1 MTAGE
6 PIRGVRVPGGLRKVL
21 VSISPEGTVL
31 APGTEA
37 FFERIGYAN
46 PDFDASDYVVRNL
59 GFISVSRRSR
69 DRMTVRLRPSLVT
82 QSALDACLKI
92 LTNQDFAQGE
102 IQRFEDDWVS
112 EIWPND
118 PALLHRLVDLCEK
131 ANPAHEPRF
140 GARPL
145 DINSIGND
153 TSNPLK
159 PLFQKW
165 RVSSSV
171 FDDTTLPFLINY
183 GLEFRLSIVAAPR
196 MGEPLRFQFIGGG
209 FKFYDDRQKMQ
220 QIGSTI
226 ENQADAEYGRWLAQQ
241 YQTVVESGRPALDY
255 VTASIQPDTGPGRR
269 SRYERLLLPWRTNDD
284 KVIVTCASVLIST
297 EEMGAASSSDRG
309 LTTYRSSLRD
319 EAPEVRQELVARHA
333 H

>member
-6 PIRGVRVPGGLRKVL
+6 LIRGVRAPGGSRKVL
-21 VSISPEGTVL
+21 VSVSPEGTVL

-59 GFISVSRRSR
+59 GFISISRRSR
-69 DRMTVRLRPSLVT
+69 DRMTVRLRPSLVS
-82 QSALDACLKI
+82 QNALDACLKI
-92 LTNQDFAQGE
+92 LMNQDFSQGE

-131 ANPAHEPRF
+131 AHRTHEPRF
-140 GARPL
+140 GAKPL
-145 DINSIGND
+145 DINTIGND
-153 TSNPLK
+153 NSNPLK

-165 RVSSSV
+165 RVSSSI

-183 GLEFRLSIVAAPR
+183 GLDFRLSVVTAPR
-196 MGEPLRFQFIGGG
+196 IGEPLRFQFFGEG

-220 QIGSTI
+220 VIGAPFEDQPDT
-226 ENQADAEYGRWLAQQ
+226 EYGIWLAKQ
-241 YQTVVESGRPALDY
+241 YNAVVESGRPALDY
-255 VTASIQPDTGPGRR
+255 VTAQIKADSGLGRR
-269 SRYERLLLPWRTNDD
+269 SRYERLLLPWRTNDN

-297 EEMGAASSSDRG
+297 EEMTGTPSSD
-309 LTTYRSSLRD
+309 LTTFHRPSLRD
-319 EAPEVRQELVARHA
+319 EAPEVRQELAARHA